1 MSTFE
6 LAFAKAKKEGLDN
19 DAATSR
25 AIKEALKIVPE
36 ALFDYSNY
44 NKPRLMKAGPIAKL
58 GTQFMTFPLQMTIF
72 MWRNFYKSL
81 PFVGNK
87 QERKEA
93 AVKFY
98 GVMFMTFMFGGAI
111 NLWGYSTMV
120 GLAEG
125 LRDALRSD
133 EDEDEDDFG
142 NPLVFRDLDLWFRE
156 WFLPTYF
163 GRGSSIANA
172 LGLTDEQAD
181 MLQRG
186 IKMGPISAITDLN
199 IGASTSL
206 DGMWFRREQSADTV
220 KEAWQEMALDMFGPF
235 GSMGEQLAGSL
246 DEYNNGEFLRSLE
259 KLLPAFFR
267 GIPKALRQ
275 SEEGEKTRQGNTLV
289 NAEEYTFGKLLAT
302 TLGFQNTTAAE
313 LQKKAFLASQLDR
326 NIKKERTKILADLD
340 RAFQRLDNTSS
351 AENEKKLKDALENV
365 EDVFLE
371 VDRFNRKNPMRD
383 YVITTDTLKS
393 SLKNRAE
400 RRAKSRLGISVPPE
414 VFELIEKSGGEQ

>member
-1 MSTFE
+1 M
-6 LAFAKAKKEGLDN
+6 
-19 DAATSR
+19 
-25 AIKEALKIVPE
+25 I
-36 ALFDYSNY
+36 
-44 NKPRLMKAGPIAKL
+44 
-58 GTQFMTFPLQMTIF
+58 
-72 MWRNFYKSL
+72 
-81 PFVGNK
+81 
-87 QERKEA
+87 
-93 AVKFY
+93 
-98 GVMFMTFMFGGAI
+98 
-111 NLWGYSTMV
+111 

-142 NPLVFRDLDLWFRE
+142 NPLVSRDLDLWFRE

-172 LGLTDEQAD
+172 LGLTDKQAD
-181 MLQRG
+181 MFQRG
-186 IKMGPISAITDLN
+186 VKMGAISAVTDLN

-220 KEAWQEMALDMFGPF
+220 KEAWQEMAVDMFGPF
-235 GSMGEQLAGSL
+235 GSMVEQLAGSL

-302 TLGFQNTTAAE
+302 TLGFQSTTTAE

-414 VFELIEKSGGEQ
+414 VFENLYPAPPPPEPPDPPFVDVPPP